1 MYYNMRMK
9 TIHRNVADLRNRLTM
24 ECEDLL
30 KGIYGRLRTL
40 MFSVKEVRGIS
51 ERVKIVKVNFCIK
64 QKRRAFL
71 SQA

>member
-51 ERVKIVKVNFCIK
+51 ERVKIVKVNFCI
-64 QKRRAFL
+64 
-71 SQA
+71 